1 MGDGFADL
9 AHVHVVGRDAA
20 VGLTHPMVCLR
31 LHFGCAEALPATRAR
46 LV

>member
-20 VGLTHPMVCLR
+20 VGLTHPMGLLTAPFRLR
-31 LHFGCAEALPATRAR
+31 
-46 LV
+46 